1 MKKSLLVILALALI
15 FSFGACQKNEEE
27 SEAINQAPTEPII
40 DVGIPE
46 QGEGGTVLKTE
57 KDKLS
62 YALGMDI
69 GGSMKSQSI
78 DIDADKFAQGVKDMV
93 EGNKALLTNDEFQ
106 ATMSKFQQEMV
117 AKQAEQG
124 KIIGERNKAE
134 GEAFLAE
141 NRKKEGVVTT
151 DSGLQ
156 YIVLKEGAGDSPKA
170 TDTVSVHYKGS
181 LINGTEFDSSYSR
194 NQPASFP
201 VNGVIPGWTEALQL
215 MKTGAKWKVFIPS
228 DIAYG
233 ERGAGQQIGP
243 NATLIF
249 EVELLSIN

>member
-1 MKKSLLVILALALI
+1 MRLFSMFAFLIIFLAA
-15 FSFGACQKNEEE
+15 FN
-27 SEAINQAPTEPII
+27 
-40 DVGIPE
+40 V
-46 QGEGGTVLKTE
+46 EGGSELKTD
-57 KDKLS
+57 KDRLS

-69 GGSMKSQSI
+69 GGSLKSQFI
-78 DIDADKFAQGVKDMV
+78 DIDPDTFASGVKDV
-93 EGNKALLTNDEFQ
+93 IKGNKSLLTNEEFKM
-106 ATMSKFQQEMV
+106 TMGMFQKDMV
-117 AKQAEQG
+117 AKQTDQAKVIAE
-124 KIIGERNKAE
+124 KNKAE

-141 NRKKEGVVTT
+141 NRKKNGVVTT

-156 YIVLKEGAGDSPKA
+156 YIILTEGSGESPKA
-170 TDTVSVHYKGS
+170 TDTVSVHYKGM

-215 MKTGAKWKVFIPS
+215 MKTGAKWKVFLPS

-233 ERGAGQQIGP
+233 TRGTGQQIGP

>member
-1 MKKSLLVILALALI
+1 MRSLSIFAVLIILLTA
-15 FSFGACQKNEEE
+15 FN
-27 SEAINQAPTEPII
+27 
-40 DVGIPE
+40 V
-46 QGEGGTVLKTE
+46 EGGTVLKTD

-69 GGSMKSQSI
+69 GGSLKSQAI
-78 DIDADKFAQGVKDMV
+78 DIDPDKFAQGVKDTV
-93 EGNKALLTNDEFQ
+93 EGNKALLTNEEFQ
-106 ATMSKFQQEMV
+106 STMQTFQKEMV
-117 AKQAEQG
+117 AKQSDQSKVISE
-124 KIIGERNKAE
+124 KNKAE

-141 NRKKEGVVTT
+141 NRKKDGVVTT
-151 DSGLQ
+151 ESGLQ
-156 YIVLKEGAGDSPKA
+156 YIVIEEGSGDSPKA

-181 LINGTEFDSSYSR
+181 LINGVEFDSSYSR
-194 NQPASFP
+194 NEPASFP

-215 MKTGAKWKVFIPS
+215 MKPGAKWKVFLPS

-233 ERGAGQQIGP
+233 DKGAGQQIGP

>member
-1 MKKSLLVILALALI
+1 MK
-15 FSFGACQKNEEE
+15 
-27 SEAINQAPTEPII
+27 T
-40 DVGIPE
+40 D
-46 QGEGGTVLKTE
+46 

-78 DIDADKFAQGVKDMV
+78 DIDPDTFAKGIKDVV
-93 EGNKALLTNDEFQ
+93 EGNKALLTNEEFQ
-106 ATMSKFQQEMV
+106 ATMQKFQQEMM
-117 AKQAEQG
+117 AKQADQS
-124 KIIGERNKAE
+124 KIIAEKNKAE
-134 GEAFLAE
+134 GEAFLAA
-141 NRKKEGVVTT
+141 NKSKDGVATT
-151 DSGLQ
+151 ESGLQ
-156 YIVLKEGAGDSPKA
+156 YIVIEEGSGDSPKA
-170 TDTVSVHYKGS
+170 TDTVSVHYKGT
-181 LINGTEFDSSYSR
+181 LISGVEFDSSYKR

-215 MKTGAKWKVFIPS
+215 MKLGAKWKVFLPS

-249 EVELLSIN
+249 EVELISIN

>member
-1 MKKSLLVILALALI
+1 MRSLSIFAVLIILLTA
-15 FSFGACQKNEEE
+15 FN
-27 SEAINQAPTEPII
+27 
-40 DVGIPE
+40 V
-46 QGEGGTVLKTE
+46 EGGTVLKTD

-69 GGSMKSQSI
+69 GGSLKSQAI
-78 DIDADKFAQGVKDMV
+78 DIDPDKFAQGVKDMV
-93 EGNKALLTNDEFQ
+93 EGNKALLTNEEFQ
-106 ATMSKFQQEMV
+106 STMQKFQQEMV
-117 AKQAEQG
+117 AKQADQSKVIAE
-124 KIIGERNKAE
+124 KNKAE

-141 NRKKEGVVTT
+141 NRKKDGVVTT
-151 DSGLQ
+151 ESGLQ
-156 YIVLKEGAGDSPKA
+156 YIVLEEGSGDSPKA

-181 LINGTEFDSSYSR
+181 LINGVEFDSSYSR
-194 NQPASFP
+194 NEPASFP

-215 MKTGAKWKVFIPS
+215 MKPGAKWKVFLPS

-243 NATLIF
+243 NSTLIF

>member
-1 MKKSLLVILALALI
+1 MRLFLAFAVSVILLT
-15 FSFGACQKNEEE
+15 GCNDKG
-27 SEAINQAPTEPII
+27 
-40 DVGIPE
+40 D
-46 QGEGGTVLKTE
+46 TVLKTD

-69 GGSMKSQSI
+69 GGSLKSQSI
-78 DIDADKFAQGVKDMV
+78 EIDPDKFAQGVKDMV
-93 EGNKALLTNDEFQ
+93 EDNKALLTNEEFQ
-106 ATMSKFQQEMV
+106 ATMTKFQQEMT

-124 KIIGERNKAE
+124 KAIGENNKAE

-141 NRKKEGVVTT
+141 NRKKEGVITT
-151 DSGLQ
+151 ESGLQ
-156 YIVLKEGAGDSPKA
+156 YIVLEEGSGDSPKA

-215 MKTGAKWKVFIPS
+215 MKPGAKWKVFLPS

-233 ERGAGQQIGP
+233 EKGAGQQIGP

>member
-1 MKKSLLVILALALI
+1 MRLFSVFAVLAILLTAFNV
-15 FSFGACQKNEEE
+15 
-27 SEAINQAPTEPII
+27 
-40 DVGIPE
+40 
-46 QGEGGTVLKTE
+46 EGGTVLKTD

-69 GGSMKSQSI
+69 GGSLKSQSI
-78 DIDADKFAQGVKDMV
+78 DIDPDKFAKGVKDMV
-93 EGNKALLTNDEFQ
+93 EGNKALLNNEEFQ
-106 ATMSKFQQEMV
+106 ATMTKFQQKMV
-117 AKQAEQG
+117 AKQADQVKVIAE
-124 KIIGERNKAE
+124 KNKAE

-141 NRKKEGVVTT
+141 NRKKEGVLTT
-151 DSGLQ
+151 PSGLQ
-156 YIVLKEGAGDSPKA
+156 YIVLNEGSGDSPKA
-170 TDTVSVHYKGS
+170 TDTVSVHYKGM

-215 MKTGAKWKVFIPS
+215 MKPGAKWKIFLPS

-233 ERGAGQQIGP
+233 ARGAGQQIGP
-243 NATLIF
+243 NAALIF

>member
-1 MKKSLLVILALALI
+1 MKSLSIFAVLVILLTA
-15 FSFGACQKNEEE
+15 FN
-27 SEAINQAPTEPII
+27 
-40 DVGIPE
+40 V
-46 QGEGGTVLKTE
+46 EGGTVLKTD

-69 GGSMKSQSI
+69 GGSLKGQSI
-78 DIDADKFAQGVKDMV
+78 DIDPDKFIMGVKDVV
-93 EGNKALLTNDEFQ
+93 EGNKAILNKEEFQ
-106 ATMSKFQQEMV
+106 ATMNKFQQEMA
-117 AKQAEQG
+117 AKQADQTKMIAE
-124 KIIGERNKAE
+124 KNIAE
-134 GEAFLAE
+134 GKAFLAE
-141 NRKKEGVVTT
+141 NRKKDGVVTT

-156 YIVLKEGAGDSPKA
+156 YIILEEGSGDSPKA
-170 TDTVSVHYKGS
+170 TDTVSVHYKGM

-215 MKTGAKWKVFIPS
+215 MKPGAKWKIFLPS

-249 EVELLSIN
+249 EVELLSVK

>member
-1 MKKSLLVILALALI
+1 MRLLSIFAVLAILLTA
-15 FSFGACQKNEEE
+15 FN
-27 SEAINQAPTEPII
+27 
-40 DVGIPE
+40 V
-46 QGEGGTVLKTE
+46 EGGTELKTD

-69 GGSMKSQSI
+69 GGSLKSQSI
-78 DIDADKFAQGVKDMV
+78 DIDPDKFARGIKDVV
-93 EGNKALLTNDEFQ
+93 EDNKALLTNEEFQ
-106 ATMSKFQQEMV
+106 ATMTKFQQKMV
-117 AKQAEQG
+117 AKQADQG
-124 KIIGERNKAE
+124 KVVAEKNKAE

-141 NRKKEGVVTT
+141 NRKKDGVVTT

-156 YIVLKEGAGDSPKA
+156 YIVINEGSGDSPKV
-170 TDTVSVHYKGS
+170 TDTVSVHYIGA

-215 MKTGAKWKVFIPS
+215 MKPGAKWKLFLPS

-233 ERGAGQQIGP
+233 ERGADRQIGP
-243 NATLIF
+243 HATLIF
-249 EVELLSIN
+249 EVELLSVN

>member
-1 MKKSLLVILALALI
+1 MRFFSIFAVLVFLLT
-15 FSFGACQKNEEE
+15 
-27 SEAINQAPTEPII
+27 AIN
-40 DVGIPE
+40 V
-46 QGEGGTVLKTE
+46 EGGTVLKTE

-69 GGSMKSQSI
+69 GGSLKSQSI
-78 DIDADKFAQGVKDMV
+78 DIDPDAFAKGVKDTV
-93 EGNKALLTNDEFQ
+93 EGNKALLTNEEFQ
-106 ATMSKFQQEMV
+106 STMQKFQQEMV
-117 AKQAEQG
+117 AKQADQSKVIAE
-124 KIIGERNKAE
+124 KNKAE

-141 NRKKEGVVTT
+141 NRKKAGVVTT

-156 YIVLKEGAGDSPKA
+156 YIVLEEGSGDSPKA

-181 LINGTEFDSSYSR
+181 LINGTEFDSSYKR

-215 MKTGAKWKVFIPS
+215 MKPGAKWKIFIPS